1 MKAIITFFLLVLVP
15 FATITAQDSKDLPA
29 ANGPEI
35 AFIKTVHD
43 YGEIFVGSDGNS
55 TFVFTNTGNE
65 PLILSR
71 PRSSCGCTVPSWP
84 RQPILPG
91 ESDSI
96 TVTYNTAN
104 PGRIN
109 RNVTIVSNA
118 RNSNSVV
125 LRITGNVTQKPQA
138 VLLEKNEGLVSSPG
152 GR

>member
-1 MKAIITFFLLVLVP
+1 MKAVITFFLVVLFP
-15 FATITAQDSKDLPA
+15 FAIITAQDSKDLPTT
-29 ANGPEI
+29 NGPEI
-35 AFIKTVHD
+35 TFNKTVHD

-65 PLILSR
+65 PLVLSR

-109 RNVTIVSNA
+109 RNVTITSNA
-118 RNSNSVV
+118 RNTNSVL
-125 LRITGNVTQKPQA
+125 LRITGNVVAKQQP
-138 VLLEKNEGLVSSPG
+138 VLLEKNEGLVTNPG
-152 GR
+152 KR